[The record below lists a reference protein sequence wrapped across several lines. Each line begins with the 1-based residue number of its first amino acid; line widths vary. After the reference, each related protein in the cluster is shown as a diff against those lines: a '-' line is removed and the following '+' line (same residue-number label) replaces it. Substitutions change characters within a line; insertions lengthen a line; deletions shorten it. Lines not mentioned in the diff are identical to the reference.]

1 MQKIYR
7 KGAVG
12 ALLDEYERAIADLKN
27 VIENIPDDALTI
39 IIDKDTS
46 DENCHSFQT
55 ILAHVVHS
63 GFGYATSIHN
73 LKGYDMQRPA
83 KTRRATVK
91 EYIDDLDN
99 VFSFTENVLMEL
111 TDEELEQLDN
121 ALKIMTNWGQVY
133 DPEQLMEH
141 AIVHILRHRRQ
152 IEKFKKIRSI

>member
-73 LKGYDMQRPA
+73 LKGYDRQRPA

-91 EYIDDLDN
+91 E
-99 VFSFTENVLMEL
+99 
-111 TDEELEQLDN
+111 
-121 ALKIMTNWGQVY
+121 
-133 DPEQLMEH
+133 
-141 AIVHILRHRRQ
+141 R
-152 IEKFKKIRSI
+152 